1 MDYYEVLLLVHV
13 ISAIAG
19 FGVTF
24 SFGVLG
30 PLAGKLGGPQG
41 LGLLKGIEKVVKTLV
56 YPAIVVQL
64 LTGVLLIFEAGWDND
79 FFSHTWLWIA
89 ILIFLATV
97 SIAVFLQAPTVEKMI
112 ELAESNQAQSPEFGK
127 LAKGVAAR
135 GPILSVMLLV
145 IIYLMVVK
153 PGS

>member
-1 MDYYEVLLLVHV
+1 MNYYEIVLLVHI

-41 LGLLKGIEKVVKTLV
+41 LGLLKGIDKIEKTLV
-56 YPAIVVQL
+56 YPAIVIQL
-64 LTGVLLIFEAGWDND
+64 LTGVLLIFEAGWDDD
-79 FFSHTWLWIA
+79 FFSHQWLWIS
-89 ILIFLATV
+89 ILVFVAAA

-112 ELAESNQAQSPEFGK
+112 ELGESNQAQSPEFGK
-127 LAKGVAAR
+127 LAKTAATR

-145 IIYLMVVK
+145 IIFLMVTK